1 MALLPPPL
9 FCSTHVNIAV
19 NVQISCK
26 KGVSVLYYTGDRQ
39 AWWTAML
46 LCSLC
51 LKFLFTFP
59 FKACMVP
66 GWGKVNTGC
75 NLPVSFVGL
84 GLIISPHH
92 AARIMLTLAVL
103 MKKLHLQLSEDIR
116 LIWPLQIY
124 LLHANPHLTLGARIA
139 VGASHLIRRNHSPF
153 KSSLKW
159 LPCENRG
166 EKNLHK
172 QPFLQLCL
180 ASSVNPNF
188 KMSFGDAPRRLKTS
202 AIKGSRPAVDERRSF
217 IRH

>member
-1 MALLPPPL
+1 M
-9 FCSTHVNIAV
+9 
-19 NVQISCK
+19 
-26 KGVSVLYYTGDRQ
+26 SVLYYTGDRR

-46 LCSLC
+46 LYSLC
-51 LKFLFTFP
+51 LKFLYTFP

-84 GLIISPHH
+84 RLIISPHH

-116 LIWPLQIY
+116 LIWPLQIFM
-124 LLHANPHLTLGARIA
+124 LHTNPHLTLRVRIA
-139 VGASHLIRRNHSPF
+139 VGASHLTCRIICH
-153 KSSLKW
+153 LKLHW
-159 LPCENRG
+159 NDCPEKT
-166 EKNLHK
+166 EKKNLHK

-217 IRH
+217 ISH